1 LPDRQTVGAPV
12 YGRPVI
18 ETDVELAD
26 GRVLHAYDTGGDGR
40 LVVVWHHGTPNIGA
54 PPAPLFGLAEQLG
67 IRWVSYDR
75 PGYGGSTPR
84 PGRDVASAAGDT
96 AAVADA
102 LGVDRF
108 AVLGHSGGGPHAL
121 ACAALLPDRVRAA
134 ASVSGL
140 APYRDEPDWFAG
152 MAPGSEAS
160 LRAAVAGR
168 AAKERHEAGPGDADI
183 GFVAADFAAF
193 EGEWGWFGQVVGPAL
208 EGGKAALID
217 DDLAYVA
224 PWGFDP
230 ATVTAPVLLVHGE
243 ADRMVP
249 STHSRWLAGACPTA
263 ELRVVPGEG
272 HVSVLAAEG
281 QAVLRWLATTAS

>member
-1 LPDRQTVGAPV
+1 M
-12 YGRPVI
+12 I
-18 ETDVELAD
+18 ETDIELAD
-26 GRVLHAYDTGGDGR
+26 GRILHAYDTGGDGQ
-40 LVVVWHHGTPNIGA
+40 LVVIWHHGTPNIGA
-54 PPAPLFGLAEQLG
+54 PPAPLFGLADRLG

-84 PGRDVASAAGDT
+84 PGRDVASAAGDA

-121 ACAALLPDRVRAA
+121 ACAALLPDRVLAA

-140 APYRDEPDWFAG
+140 SPYGPDWFAG

-168 AAKERHEAGPGDADI
+168 AAKERHEATAPADADI
-183 GFVAADFAAF
+183 GFVPADFAAF
-193 EGEWGWFGQVVGPAL
+193 AGEWGWFEQVVGPAL
-208 EGGKAALID
+208 QGGPAPLID

-230 ATVTAPVLLVHGE
+230 ATITAPVLLVHGG

-249 STHSRWLAGACPTA
+249 SAHGRQLAALCPTA
-263 ELRVVPGEG
+263 ELRVVPDEG
-272 HVSVLAAEG
+272 HVSVLAAAG
-281 QAVLRWLATTAS
+281 PATLTWLAAAARTGPPAE